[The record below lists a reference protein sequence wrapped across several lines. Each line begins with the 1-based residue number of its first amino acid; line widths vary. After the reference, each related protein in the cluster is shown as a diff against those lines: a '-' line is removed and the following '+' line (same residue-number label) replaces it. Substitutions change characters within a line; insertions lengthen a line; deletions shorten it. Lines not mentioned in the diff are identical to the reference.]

1 MADAAE
7 GLDPIMIL
15 LFMPMLIVSLTKS
28 VLASPL
34 RNINAVSD
42 LSCSLNW
49 RFAPSHVSIL
59 NPFISFLRVFQRK
72 TRFLKMLLRAAFP

>member
-1 MADAAE
+1 MADAAD
-7 GLDPIMIL
+7 GLDPITIL

-28 VLASPL
+28 VFASPL
-34 RNINAVSD
+34 LNINAVSG

-59 NPFISFLRVFQRK
+59 NPFISFFRVFQRK
-72 TRFLKMLLRAAFP
+72 TRFLKMLLSAAFP